1 MRCRPKTLIASLF
14 LLSFL
19 LTCLLVTSSFAEES
33 ISYTISGV
41 KIELSDTNLTYT
53 ITGDSVPAYTV
64 SKRFAPFRVVLD
76 IAGASFQT
84 PAVKEQAEVPANG
97 FVSLAL
103 SEQREMAPSLLR
115 FEFTLADS
123 HDYTVEKMQKGVRLH
138 FFPGKAE
145 ATVPATLPGV
155 RELSDLTVKS
165 TPNTTTVTIV
175 SNGPI
180 DNYTVDTIGSGVN
193 RPPRMYID
201 IEDVSINELPRQKVI
216 GTSVAQV
223 RIASRGKGVRL
234 VFDSATKELFKY
246 TVAPSPEGLAVVIDE
261 STLPPLAKATLPIG
275 APAPASAPAQD
286 STLDKLINSSEALL
300 SQQDSPP
307 PPNSAEAKAAAL
319 ADDFSFA
326 GYQKQ
331 RISVDFYKIDIHNVF
346 RLFREVTDLNIIV
359 DEEVQGSLT
368 LALTDVPWDFALDII
383 LNLMDLKKEER
394 FNTIVIYPAKK
405 DFVWPTRAED
415 NLAFEADVDVVQQEA
430 LVIQKSTN
438 LPQEVMK
445 AKEFLGKAHLMES
458 QENYEDAALLYTKA
472 FKLWPD
478 NPKISNRL
486 ATLYL
491 VNLGMNAKAVY
502 YAKKSLEINP
512 KDTKAA
518 LYAAIGSA
526 NMQRV
531 SEAKD
536 YFTQSI
542 SDAQPLKEALLS
554 YAAFSENN
562 GYNDAALKLIEK
574 FHNAYGETVD
584 TMVAKARILDKLGL
598 TKDATDQYKAVLN
611 SGFQIRP
618 DLKKFISGRVAANN
632 IK

>member
-14 LLSFL
+14 LLTFL
-19 LTCLLVTSSFAEES
+19 VTSLLVTSSFAEEP
-33 ISYTISGV
+33 ISYTISDV
-41 KIELSDTNLTYT
+41 KIELSDTSLTYT
-53 ITGDSVPAYTV
+53 ITGNSVPAYTV

-76 IAGASFQT
+76 IAGSSFET
-84 PAVKEQAEVPANG
+84 PAVKEQAGLPANS
-97 FVSLAL
+97 FVKL
-103 SEQREMAPSLLR
+103 SVSQQREMTPPLLR

-123 HDYTVEKMQKGVRLH
+123 HDYTVEKLPKGVRLH

-145 ATVPATLPGV
+145 ATVPAILPGV
-155 RELSDLTVKS
+155 RELSDLKIQS
-165 TPNTTTVTIV
+165 TPNTTTITVV
-175 SNGPI
+175 SNGPL

-201 IEDVSINELPRQKVI
+201 IEDVSVNELPRQKAI

-223 RIASRGKGVRL
+223 RIAPRDKGVRL
-234 VFDSATKELFKY
+234 VFDSATKKLFKY
-246 TVAPSPEGLAVVIDE
+246 TVAPSPEGLAIVVDE
-261 STLPPLAKATLPIG
+261 SALPPLAKATLPAG
-275 APAPASAPAQD
+275 APAPAQD
-286 STLDKLINSSEALL
+286 STLDKLIDSSEALL
-300 SQQDSPP
+300 NQQNSPAP
-307 PPNSAEAKAAAL
+307 LNSAEAQAAAL
-319 ADDFSFA
+319 SDEFSFS

-359 DEEVQGSLT
+359 DEEVQGALT

-394 FNTIVIYPAKK
+394 FNTVVIYPAKK
-405 DFVWPTRAED
+405 DFIWPTRAED
-415 NLAFEADVDVVQQEA
+415 NLAFEADIDVVQQEA

-472 FKLWPD
+472 LKLWPD

-491 VNLGMNAKAVY
+491 VNLGMNAKAVH
-502 YAKKSLEINP
+502 YAKKSLELNP

-542 SDAQPLKEALLS
+542 SDTQPLKEALLS

-574 FHNAYGETVD
+574 FHNSYGETVD

-598 TKDATDQYKAVLN
+598 SKDATDQYKAVLN

-618 DLKKFISGRVAANN
+618 DLKKFISGRVAAKN